1 MIIPSTSSCNWWCSW
16 GYLFKGIYMWYTH
29 DEITSISWDISPLTM
44 VKRIQLV
51 HWNLPSKR
59 VHFGAPNFPFTTSD
73 FLGWWYGKCH
83 RSKAFSHYTLDMYTV
98 CYIYPWHG
106 CAGTCGYLIW
116 KMKKKRWSLGYPI
129 FRNPNSYSNLATVK
143 LQIPCGK
150 QLKALPAAESW
161 GFAHTGVYIKI
172 WRFP

>member
-1 MIIPSTSSCNWWCSW
+1 
-16 GYLFKGIYMWYTH
+16 
-29 DEITSISWDISPLTM
+29 M

-59 VHFGAPNFPFTTSD
+59 IHFGAPNFPFTTSD

-106 CAGTCGYLIW
+106 CAWTCGYLIW
-116 KMKKKRWSLGYPI
+116 KLKKHWSLGYPI

-143 LQIPCGK
+143 LQIDVENSWRRFQQQSLEASLTQGSTSKYGGFHKWEYPNSWMVYFMENPN
-150 QLKALPAAESW
+150 LK
-161 GFAHTGVYIKI
+161 
-172 WRFP
+172 